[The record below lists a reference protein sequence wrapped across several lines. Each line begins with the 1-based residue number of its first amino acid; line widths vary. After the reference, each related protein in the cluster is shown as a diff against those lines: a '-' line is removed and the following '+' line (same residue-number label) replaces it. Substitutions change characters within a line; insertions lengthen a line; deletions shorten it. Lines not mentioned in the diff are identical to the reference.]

1 MDTTPFRDD
10 DFHNEEFDE
19 IVVRRSGDGA
29 FYFISLVLVFTVV
42 WGLNIAVHNPTA
54 ECSAIAESAER
65 LVCYDKFATCT
76 AEPAK
81 GAIAPLLHAQ
91 QN

>member
-1 MDTTPFRDD
+1 MDAMPFRDD
-10 DFHNEEFDE
+10 DPPDEGFDE

-29 FYFISLVLVFTVV
+29 FLFISLVLVFTVV

-54 ECSAIAESAER
+54 ECSAIAESPER
-65 LVCYDKFATCT
+65 LACYDKNAART
-76 AEPAK
+76 AKPAK
-81 GAIAPLLHAQ
+81 GAIAPLLRAQ

>member
-1 MDTTPFRDD
+1 METTPFRDD
-10 DFHNEEFDE
+10 DFPGEEFDE
-19 IVVRRSGDGA
+19 IVVHRSGDGA

-65 LVCYDKFATCT
+65 LACYDKFAT
-76 AEPAK
+76 AQPAK
-81 GAIAPLLHAQ
+81 GAIAPLLPAQ
-91 QN
+91 Q